1 MINAPD
7 GNTISAT
14 EHSVAMIL
22 AMARN
27 IPQAHASLKSGEWD
41 RKSFRGTE
49 LYRKTLGVIGTGRI
63 GNWRGKTFAK
73 FWYGYPRL

>member
-1 MINAPD
+1 MQPD

-27 IPQAHASLKSGEWD
+27 IPQAHASLKNKEWN
-41 RKSFRGTE
+41 RKAFKGSNFI
-49 LYRKTLGVIGTGRI
+49 RKH
-63 GNWRGKTFAK
+63 
-73 FWYGYPRL
+73 